1 MLRLRHYTPS
11 ISRVKGLVEMV
22 MRKTYG
28 GIVCDEFGYILLREP
43 KDHFGGYVWTFPKGV
58 SKPGES
64 PQQAALR
71 KVLEETGVEASI
83 DEPVPGVYEGDTSSS
98 SFFLMSRVQE
108 SGRLDGRTS
117 SICWV
122 RFAGAPK
129 LIRKTENL
137 AGRNRDLA
145 VLGAA
150 LQIRA
155 ELAETG
161 GLRPQVPSPPAGLEG
176 ICLCSVP
183 LPAYCPAVE
192 VSESCVGV
200 GCSIALEQGCV
211 DHDSIDK
218 DDPRL
223 IKAADIL
230 AERLVRGPDDRVSVA
245 TYARELYVRDD
256 HPGSS
261 LSKAVLFSIYKH
273 DQFAYNGIELTPY
286 GQAIIHGEEA
296 ERWPGE
302 GLARGPT
309 ISQMFEVYSM
319 RYQDTGP

>member
-1 MLRLRHYTPS
+1 MRSASYSVVTGYY
-11 ISRVKGLVEMV
+11 GLYRQMKK
-22 MRKTYG
+22 RKTYG

-64 PQQAALR
+64 SQETALR

-83 DEPVPGVYEGDTSSS
+83 DATVPGVFEGDRSKS
-98 SFFLMSRVQE
+98 SFFLMSRVRE

-117 SICWV
+117 SISWV
-122 RFAGAPK
+122 RFSRAPE

-137 AGRNRDLA
+137 TGRNRDLA

-161 GLRPQVPSPPAGLEG
+161 GLRPQVPPPPAGLQG

-183 LPAYCPAVE
+183 LPAHCPSVE
-192 VSESCVGV
+192 VSESCVSV
-200 GCSIALEQGCV
+200 GCSIAIEQGCQE
-211 DHDSIDK
+211 HDSLQEN
-218 DDPRL
+218 DPRL
-223 IKAADIL
+223 VKAANIL
-230 AERLVRGPDDRVSVA
+230 AKRLVLNPKDRKSVA
-245 TYARELYVRDD
+245 KYARELYIRDNY
-256 HPGSS
+256 PGSS
-261 LSKAVLFSIYKH
+261 LAKAVLFSIYKH
-273 DQFAYNGIELTPY
+273 DQFGYNGIELSPL
-286 GQAIIHGEEA
+286 GKAMIQGEEVK
-296 ERWPGE
+296 RWPGK
-302 GLARGPT
+302 GTARGPS
-309 ISQMFEVYSM
+309 IRQMFEVYSM